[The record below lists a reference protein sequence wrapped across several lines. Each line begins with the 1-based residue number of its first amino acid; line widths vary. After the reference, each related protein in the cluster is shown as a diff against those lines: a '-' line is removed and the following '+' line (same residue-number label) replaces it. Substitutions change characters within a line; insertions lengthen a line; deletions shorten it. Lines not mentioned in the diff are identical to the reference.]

1 MNCSYVGHNIET
13 VMLLYGMN
21 KFQSSVE
28 RDAPTRRNN

>member
-13 VMLLYGMN
+13 VLLLYMN

-28 RDAPTRRNN
+28 RDAPGA